1 MTHFSSAAE
10 KRLRSDQIAWLTT
23 VSPSGMPQSSPVWFL
38 WDGETFLI
46 YSQPN
51 KPKVRNVESH
61 PKVSLH
67 LDGDGRGGNI
77 VTIEG
82 TARIDG
88 DVPPA
93 DTIAAY
99 AEKYAAGI
107 RRLGMDAARFAADY
121 SVAIRISPLRARAW
135 LVS

>member
-1 MTHFSSAAE
+1 MTHFSAAAE
-10 KRLRSDQIAWLTT
+10 KRLRADQIAWLTT
-23 VSPSGMPQSSPVWFL
+23 VSPSGMPRSSPIWFL

-46 YSQPN
+46 FSQPN
-51 KPKVRNVESH
+51 KPKVRNVEAHS
-61 PKVSLH
+61 KVSLH

-82 TARIDG
+82 TARIDR
-88 DVPPA
+88 DAPPA
-93 DTIAAY
+93 DAVSAY